1 MSWEKQTK
9 STTQNCLPEKGRT
22 GRGGGSRARRESL
35 WHFIMSLKSQVS
47 LRRRNILGV
56 ESEFS
61 WNHVL
66 LRDFNIL
73 DFPSCA
79 GEVKTCEEQNIGEF
93 LFAAVSYPIWLESDF
108 WYNT

>member
-1 MSWEKQTK
+1 
-9 STTQNCLPEKGRT
+9 
-22 GRGGGSRARRESL
+22 
-35 WHFIMSLKSQVS
+35 MSLKSQVS
-47 LRRRNILGV
+47 VSKRNILEV

-66 LRDFNIL
+66 PRDFNIL

-79 GEVKTCEEQNIGEF
+79 GKVKTCEEQNIGEF

-108 WYNT
+108 LYDT